1 MDDIKNMYQ
10 EFDKTI
16 KQLNTTPNGL
26 QDLKEN
32 MALYDNMK
40 ESIPQFEAS
49 IKPIKA
55 KFEFLQQQ

>member
-1 MDDIKNMYQ
+1 MYQ
-10 EFDKTI
+10 EFTRTI

-32 MALYDNMK
+32 MQLHDKMK
-40 ESIPQFEAS
+40 ENIPVFEAS

-55 KFEFLQQQ
+55 KFEFL